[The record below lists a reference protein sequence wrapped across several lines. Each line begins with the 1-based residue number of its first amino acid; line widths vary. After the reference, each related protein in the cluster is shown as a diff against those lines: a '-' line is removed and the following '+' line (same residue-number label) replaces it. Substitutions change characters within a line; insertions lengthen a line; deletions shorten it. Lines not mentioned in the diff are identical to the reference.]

1 MESNNLLAVGSTL
14 QWGRYRVERHLA
26 SGGFGNT
33 YVVTQ
38 VKLNKQR
45 AMKEFF
51 MRGVNAR
58 EADGTVSVS
67 NEENAPSFQSQMN
80 KFVREAE
87 RLAAFENDHIV
98 RVQDCFDE
106 NGTAYY
112 VMDYIDG
119 CSLSELLQKK
129 GRALTEAE
137 VEPILAQVL
146 DALEAVHNHKDA
158 DGNGLL
164 HLDLKPGNIMINA
177 EGHVWLID
185 FGASKQFTSSEA
197 HLTLSSTM
205 MMTPG
210 YAPSE
215 QVNRN
220 AKAIGPWT
228 DFYALGATLYKLL
241 TNATP
246 PPIDDIVDDPEALRL
261 PSSVSSRMADLIRW
275 LMQPS
280 RSKRPQSVAEIRHFI
295 GTFFKS
301 EPPVKAPEA
310 PKPVVDETTIA
321 EKHEVKPVGEETI
334 AEKTTVEAPKKIEE
348 PESAEKEKQKTPV
361 QIKDDSVAQWIVI
374 IVCVIITAVVG
385 LFVFGHSDSSS
396 DASKLPN
403 DETAAQDYGDYV
415 AEENPF
421 DVAYN
426 AFLAIQKN
434 DIEAWK
440 ERMADFDEDCMAFYI
455 NNGVSEDEIQYLQ
468 TCELQM
474 FQDVREHS
482 NLRIDEEKYHALR
495 VRKHEQQENYYNT
508 WLYDNAGRKFISCSY
523 ECRFIILDG
532 GEMSGDVI
540 FIHKPYGG
548 WKMTFP
554 FVRPEFP
561 VAEEEVA
568 EDYDTEEVAPPAEE
582 AASFDD
588 EPLPTQKPSLSV
600 DEIPLPVEEV
610 PLPARPS
617 L

>member
-58 EADGTVSVS
+58 QADGTVSVS

-185 FGASKQFTSSEA
+185 FGASKQFTRSEA

-295 GTFFKS
+295 GSFSKP
-301 EPPVKAPEA
+301 EPPVKAPEV
-310 PKPVVDETTIA
+310 PKPTVDEATIA
-321 EKHEVKPVGEETI
+321 AKPEVKPIDEETI
-334 AEKTTVEAPKKIEE
+334 AEKTTAPVHI
-348 PESAEKEKQKTPV
+348 
-361 QIKDDSVAQWIVI
+361 IKDDSVSPWVVV
-374 IVCVIITAVVG
+374 IVCIIITVLVG
-385 LFVFGHSDSSS
+385 LFLSRPWEGSSS
-396 DASKLPN
+396 ENSN
-403 DETAAQDYGDYV
+403 DVPAVESSSVYV

-434 DIEAWK
+434 DLEGWK
-440 ERMADFDEDCMAFYI
+440 ERTAEFDEGCISMFM
-455 NNGVSEDEIQYLQ
+455 NNGSWKEQIQYAQSSHLEMYQ
-468 TCELQM
+468 NI
-474 FQDVREHS
+474 RERINKQS
-482 NLRIDEEKYHALR
+482 SALRIDKEKYLALR
-495 VRKHEQQENYYNT
+495 DKVFGQQKAYYEDKYYNS
-508 WLYDNAGRKFISCSY
+508 DGQEFIACSY

-532 GEMSGDVI
+532 KELSTDLAFFQKPNGEWKIS
-540 FIHKPYGG
+540 FPY
-548 WKMTFP
+548 
-554 FVRPEFP
+554 VDAS
-561 VAEEEVA
+561 AEAYEAAAVDSTDYYVPYTD
-568 EDYDTEEVAPPAEE
+568 DYDPSYETEEVEE
-582 AASFDD
+582 AVA
-588 EPLPTQKPSLSV
+588 E
-600 DEIPLPVEEV
+600 
-610 PLPARPS
+610 
-617 L
+617 

>member
-58 EADGTVSVS
+58 QADGTVSVS

-295 GTFFKS
+295 GTFSKS

-310 PKPVVDETTIA
+310 PKPVVDEATIA
-321 EKHEVKPVGEETI
+321 EKSEVTPIEEETI
-334 AEKTTVEAPKKIEE
+334 AEKTKVEAPKMVEE
-348 PESAEKEKQKTPV
+348 SKSSEESKLLEPKKQMGTSYKE
-361 QIKDDSVAQWIVI
+361 AIVLI
-374 IVCVIITAVVG
+374 CFILTAVVG
-385 LFVFGHSDSSS
+385 LLYFAFSVSSPG
-396 DASKLPN
+396 KMTQLN
-403 DETAAQDYGDYV
+403 GDYV

-426 AFLAIQKN
+426 AFLAIERN
-434 DIEAWK
+434 HIDGWK
-440 ERMADFDEDCMAFYI
+440 ERLAVFDEDCISMFK
-455 NNGVSEDEIQYLQ
+455 NNGDAEDEIQSAQSFSL
-468 TCELQM
+468 EI
-474 FQDVREHS
+474 FQNLSEHS
-482 NLRIDEEKYHALR
+482 FLRIDGDRYLALR
-495 VRKHEQQENYYNT
+495 DEMFVQQKPYYGDIIYNS
-508 WLYDNAGRKFISCSY
+508 DGQKFIRCFY
-523 ECRFIILDG
+523 ECRFVILDG
-532 GEMSGDVI
+532 KELSTDLMFIQKPNGEWKISLPLG
-540 FIHKPYGG
+540 KP
-548 WKMTFP
+548 
-554 FVRPEFP
+554 EAAAEE
-561 VAEEEVA
+561 VAAEEVA
-568 EDYDTEEVAPPAEE
+568 EDYVPEEE
-582 AASFDD
+582 AAAEYKASAWED
-588 EPLPTQKPSLSV
+588 EAVPEEEATV
-600 DEIPLPVEEV
+600 EDEEW
-610 PLPARPS
+610 
-617 L
+617 